1 MWKKLFA
8 ARSMVVLA
16 TVLLIAVACESTSDD
31 STVTLGEGDA
41 VQTSA
46 QTDEASSSAQAAPA
60 EEVDVA
66 SVDPSAPIPGT
77 QEDLVQ
83 NVGDRVFFNYDS
95 AILTPEARRTL
106 ERQAEWLRLFPEHDI
121 MIEGHCDERG
131 TREYNLAL
139 GERRAVAARDYLIAF
154 GIDSSRVKTTSY
166 GKERPY
172 GLGHNEESWEL
183 NRRAVTV
190 VN

>member
-1 MWKKLFA
+1 MWKTIFGARRMMALA
-8 ARSMVVLA
+8 A
-16 TVLLIAVACESTSDD
+16 VLLIAAACESGSDENAA
-31 STVTLGEGDA
+31 TLGDGDA
-41 VQTSA
+41 VQTSST
-46 QTDEASSSAQAAPA
+46 QSDTSSVQSAPT
-60 EEVDVA
+60 EEVQVA
-66 SVDPSAPIPGT
+66 SVDPSAPLPGT

-83 NVGDRVFFNYDS
+83 NVGDRVFFDYDS
-95 AILTPEARRTL
+95 AVLTPEGRRTL

-121 MIEGHCDERG
+121 TIEGHCDERG

-154 GIDSSRVKTTSY
+154 GIDSSRIIITSY

-172 GLGHNEESWEL
+172 ALGHNEESWRS